1 MATASDVQASVTPSG
16 AAPVTS
22 SSPVTTA
29 SAPVDQAERIT
40 ALDTVRGFAL
50 LGILL
55 MNIIAMGMF
64 GGAYDDPMAAGGS
77 TGPNLWVWTAMHILA
92 EGKMRC
98 LFSMVFGAGIIL
110 LTSRLE
116 KRGASLGNTTG
127 STSGDI
133 YYRRTL
139 WLILFGI
146 IHAYFLCDI
155 LYGYGLCALA
165 LYPFRKMSAK
175 GLLRIGVILAVLES
189 GLYIGGGFHFKQV
202 ITDGRAAIEASKQGP
217 LTEKQEG
224 AKREYEQWRK
234 GNRPTAEEL
243 KKDADAWRG
252 NFFSVVGARAKDVL
266 PGHSQP
272 YYSPLGGNWDIWCM
286 MLIGMGLFK
295 LGVLTGERSMRFYAL
310 TALMGY
316 GIGIPLNSYSAWLI
330 IKHDFDPVI
339 HFYAN
344 SSYDLGRL
352 TVALG
357 HMAVIM
363 LMCKAG
369 VFHWLTSALG
379 SVGQMA
385 FSNYITQSV
394 ITAFYFTGY
403 GFKMYGKLERYQL
416 YYVVGAIWIFQLI
429 VSPIWMRHFR
439 FGPLEWCWRSL
450 TYWKRQPM
458 RLSTPEIQA
467 SDTQAGAVIA

>member
-1 MATASDVQASVTPSG
+1 MATVASDLQGSLIPQAP
-16 AAPVTS
+16 APVEQT
-22 SSPVTTA
+22 
-29 SAPVDQAERIT
+29 ERIT
-40 ALDTVRGFAL
+40 ALDSVRGFAL

-64 GGAYDDPMAAGGS
+64 GGAYDDPVAAGGS
-77 TGPNLWVWTAMHILA
+77 TGANLWVWTVMHILA

-116 KRGASLGNTTG
+116 KRGP
-127 STSGDI
+127 SGDI

-139 WLILFGI
+139 WLLLFGI
-146 IHAYFLCDI
+146 IHAYFLWSGDI
-155 LYGYGLCALA
+155 LYPYALCALA

-175 GLLRIGVILAVLES
+175 GLLIIGAVFGLLMS
-189 GLYIGGGFHFKQV
+189 GVYAGGGFHFGEV
-202 ITDGRAAIEASKQGP
+202 IRDGHAAIEASKHGQ

-224 AKREYEQWRK
+224 AKREYEEWRK
-234 GNRPTAEEL
+234 GNRPTPEEL

-252 NFFSVVGARAKDVL
+252 NFASVVAARAKQVW
-266 PGHSQP
+266 PGHNQP
-272 YYSPLGGNWDIWCM
+272 YYVGGSWDIWCM
-286 MLIGMGLFK
+286 MFIGMGLFK

-310 TALMGY
+310 MALIGY
-316 GIGIPLNSYSAWLI
+316 GIGIPLNSYSAWVI

-357 HMAVIM
+357 HMAVII

-379 SVGQMA
+379 AVGQMA

-458 RLSTPEIQA
+458 RLAAPDTRAGDIQA
-467 SDTQAGAVIA
+467 SVASA

>member
-1 MATASDVQASVTPSG
+1 MATASDVQASVSPS
-16 AAPVTS
+16 AIAPVN
-22 SSPVTTA
+22 
-29 SAPVDQAERIT
+29 QEERIT

-64 GGAYDDPMAAGGS
+64 GGSYDDPAAAGGS
-77 TGPNLWVWTAMHILA
+77 TGANLWVWSAMHILA

-98 LFSMVFGAGIIL
+98 LFSMVFGAGVIL

-116 KRGASLGNTTG
+116 KRGPSA
-127 STSGDI
+127 DI

-139 WLILFGI
+139 WLLAFGVV
-146 IHAYFLCDI
+146 HAYFLWMGDI
-155 LYGYGLCALA
+155 LYPYALCALA

-175 GLLRIGVILAVLES
+175 GLLIIGGILALLQSV
-189 GLYIGGGFHFKQV
+189 LYIGGGFHFRDV
-202 ITDGRAAIEASKQGP
+202 INDGRAAIAVENSGQK
-217 LTEKQEG
+217 LTEKQES
-224 AKREYEQWRK
+224 AKREYEGWRK
-234 GNRPTAEEL
+234 GNRPTADEL

-252 NFFSVVGARAKDVL
+252 NFASVVGARAKDVL

-272 YYSPLGGNWDIWCM
+272 YYSPLGGSWDIWCM

-310 TALMGY
+310 MTLIGY
-316 GIGIPLNSYSAWLI
+316 GIGLPLNSWSAWLI
-330 IKHDFDPVI
+330 IKHNFDPVI

-344 SSYDLGRL
+344 STYDVGRL

-357 HMAVIM
+357 HVGVIM
-363 LMCKAG
+363 LLCKAG
-369 VFHWLTSALG
+369 WLGWLMSALG
-379 SVGQMA
+379 AVGQMA
-385 FSNYITQSV
+385 FSNYIMQSV

-403 GFKMYGKLERYQL
+403 GFKMYGRLERYQL
-416 YYVVGAIWIFQLI
+416 YYVVAAIWVFQLI
-429 VSPIWMRHFR
+429 VSPIWMRHFL

-458 RLSTPEIQA
+458 RRRTGEVQA
-467 SDTQAGAVIA
+467 SVATA